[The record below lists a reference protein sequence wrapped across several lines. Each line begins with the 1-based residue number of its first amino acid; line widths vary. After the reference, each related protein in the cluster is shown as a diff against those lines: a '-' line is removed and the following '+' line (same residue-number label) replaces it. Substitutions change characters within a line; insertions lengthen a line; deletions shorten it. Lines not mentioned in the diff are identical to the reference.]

1 MSTVSDLAQR
11 VKHSNLQET
20 YRNNKAFLLV
30 APGLFLW
37 LGFMVIPM
45 GYVTA
50 LSLTNATNLTLTSG
64 SNTLLGIIPIG
75 GSDVVWFENYAQL
88 IFSEAALEGSATD
101 LLTSNPLGLFNGQ
114 FWNSFLVTWLF
125 VILSVVGKVILGI
138 GISLV
143 LTGERVRGKRLMRGI
158 IIMPMGIP
166 PIFSIVVWRAIFSE
180 GENGLANK
188 VVTGLG
194 FEQVQ
199 WFSERWTAFMSYV
212 VTEMWLAYPF
222 MVLITVSALQNVNDE
237 LLDAAKV
244 DGAGYF
250 QRLRHVVLPSIKRPV
265 MFGTILTAAASF
277 QQFLVPWVFNRGGP
291 VELVGGE
298 FVRQNELLLVFAYA
312 EALGGSSRSGA
323 QQMGLGSAI
332 SILTVFFIG
341 LFMYLAVKRGR
352 LAEEA
357 GEA

>member
-11 VKHSNLQET
+11 VKHSNPREI
-20 YRNNKAFLLV
+20 YRQNKAFLLV

-37 LGFMVIPM
+37 MGFMVIPM
-45 GYVTA
+45 GYVLA
-50 LSLTNATNLTLTSG
+50 LSFTNVTNITLTQG

-75 GSDVVWFENYAQL
+75 AADVIWFEHYMEL
-88 IFSEAALEGSATD
+88 LFSTQALEGNFVD
-101 LLTSNPLGLFNGQ
+101 LLTSNPLGLFNEQ
-114 FWNSFLVTWLF
+114 FWNSFMITWLF
-125 VILSVVGKVILGI
+125 VIVSVTGKVILGV

-158 IIMPMGIP
+158 VIMPMGIP
-166 PIFSIVVWRAIFSE
+166 PIFSIVVWRAIFSP
-180 GENGLANK
+180 NATGLANK
-188 VVTGLG
+188 VVTTFGL
-194 FEQVQ
+194 EPIN
-199 WFSERWTAFMSYV
+199 WFNERWMAFMSYV

-250 QRLRHVVLPSIKRPV
+250 YRLRHVVLPQIKRPV

-291 VELVGGE
+291 TEPTPEGLI
-298 FVRQNELLLVFAYA
+298 QKNELLLVFAYR
-312 EALGGSSRSGA
+312 EALGSDRGA
-323 QQMGLGSAI
+323 ENAMGLGSAI
-332 SILTVFFIG
+332 SILTVIFIG